1 VEAIVWKNNGLFH
14 FTSFTQMKTISYFI
28 IVLAFLISCKGEIQ
42 PVEEATQEEVKPN
55 EERFDPLA
63 SWNEG
68 STKTA
73 IVEFVK
79 KTTTEG
85 SQDFIPVKDRIA
97 TFDNDG
103 NLWSEQPLYF
113 QLLYAIDR
121 VKEMSVDHPEWKNQ
135 QPFKA
140 ILEGDYETAL
150 AGGNESLMELT
161 MASHAGISTD
171 EFNESVKDWLAT
183 AKHPKTGMHYNE
195 MIYQPMLELLDYLRA
210 HEFKTFIVSG
220 GGIDFM
226 RVWVEEAYGIPPYQV
241 VGSSVKVN
249 YEIDEEGK
257 PVLIKQNALNF
268 IDDKEGKPVGIHQ
281 YIGKRP
287 IIASGNSD
295 GDYQMLHW
303 ATSADNYPRLGLI
316 LHHTDSVREYAYDR
330 KSHIG
335 GLNKGLD
342 DAETMGWVVIDMKE
356 DWKQIYPAESA
367 Q

>member
-1 VEAIVWKNNGLFH
+1 
-14 FTSFTQMKTISYFI
+14 MKLIKRFSL
-28 IVLAFLISCKGEIQ
+28 IVLTLFFSCKGEIK
-42 PVEEATQEEVKPN
+42 PVEEQEPTKEQVKPS
-55 EERFDPLA
+55 EESVEPLA

-68 STKTA
+68 STKSA
-73 IVEFVK
+73 IVDFVE
-79 KTTTEG
+79 KTTKEG
-85 SQDFIPVKDRIA
+85 SPDFIPVKDRIA

-103 NLWSEQPLYF
+103 NLWGEQPLYY
-113 QLLYAIDR
+113 QVLYAFDK
-121 VKEMSVDHPEWKNQ
+121 VKEMADNHPEWKSQ

-150 AGGNESLMELT
+150 AGGNESILEIT

-183 AKHPKTGMHYNE
+183 SKHPKTGMHYNE
-195 MIYQPMLELLDYLRA
+195 MIYQPMLELLNYLRA

-241 VGSSVKVN
+241 VGSSGKVN
-249 YEIDEEGK
+249 YEIDENGN
-257 PVLIKQNALNF
+257 PVLIKQAALNF

-281 YIGKRP
+281 HIGKRP

-303 ATSADNYPRLGLI
+303 TTSADNYPRMGLI

-330 KSHIG
+330 TSHIG
-335 GLNKGLD
+335 RLNKGLD

-356 DWKQIYPAESA
+356 DWKHIYPSELAE
-367 Q
+367 